1 MILAESNAD
10 AAITGSSDLPPPG
23 VTAAKMSVTSLAS
36 PEAIARTMA
45 AIWAWWVRRGR
56 GGDDKQRGSSGVA
69 GRVSVFFEAL

>member
-1 MILAESNAD
+1 MIPADSKAE

-45 AIWAWWVRRGR
+45 AIWAW
-56 GGDDKQRGSSGVA
+56 
-69 GRVSVFFEAL
+69 